1 MGIVIE
7 YAIYEIRLAG
17 FSPDIWLSE
26 ALFLFAF
33 CNTKFEKLFHIPPV
47 IFHISVTNQTQVCEC
62 DYENILFIKI
72 SLNTMTWI
80 FALKLRWIR
89 WAIDVKYE

>member
-7 YAIYEIRLAG
+7 YAIYATGLVG
-17 FSPDIWLSE
+17 FFPDTWLSE

-33 CNTKFEKLFHIPPV
+33 CKTNFRKFFHRAPA
-47 IFHISVTNQTQVCEC
+47 IFHISITCQIKVYEC

-72 SLNTMTWI
+72 SQNILSWI
-80 FALKLRWIR
+80 FALKLR
-89 WAIDVKYE
+89 